1 MSSAVSPLAP
11 THVPD
16 MPVIAGVKLAT
27 AAAGIRYK
35 GRTDVLLA
43 VMDKGTAVAG
53 VFTKS
58 KCPSAPVEWCRAKLG
73 GGKSSSKGGSA
84 RALVV
89 NSGNANAF
97 TGKTGKQATT
107 LTASI
112 AAKALGCS
120 PNEVYLAST
129 GVIGEPLDASKF
141 DGVLGTLAETAEP
154 GDWMSAARA
163 IMTTDT
169 FPKVATATVKLGK
182 AKVTINGM
190 AKGSGMIAPDMATM
204 LSFIFTDAPIAAGAL
219 QALLKSGVEDTF
231 NAVTVDGDTST
242 SDTLLAFATGAAAAA
257 GAPKISRASDPR
269 LKAFTKAFNA
279 VLADLAE
286 QVARDGEGAR
296 KLVEIIIEGATTKAS
311 ARKIAMSVANSPLVK
326 TAIAGEDANWGRV
339 VMAVGKAGE
348 PANRD
353 KLSISFNG
361 IRVAKSG
368 ARDPSYDESE
378 VSAAMKHP
386 KIQIKVALGLGKGRD
401 RVLTCDLT
409 KEYIAING
417 DYRS

>member
-1 MSSAVSPLAP
+1 MSSSVSPLAP
-11 THVPD
+11 KHVPD
-16 MPVIAGVKLAT
+16 MPVIAGVRLAT
-27 AAAGIRYK
+27 AEAGIRYK
-35 GRTDVLLA
+35 NRTDVLLA

-58 KCPSAPVEWCRAKLG
+58 KCPSAPVEWCRAKLK
-73 GGKSSSKGGSA
+73 GGKA

-97 TGKTGKQATT
+97 TGKTGRASTA
-107 LTASI
+107 LTAKI
-112 AAKALGCS
+112 AAKAVGCS
-120 PNEVYLAST
+120 ESEIFLAST
-129 GVIGEPLDASKF
+129 GVIGEPLDATKF
-141 DGVLGTLAETAEP
+141 DGVLGRLAEAAEP
-154 GDWMSAARA
+154 GNYLAAAKA

-190 AKGSGMIAPDMATM
+190 AKGAGMIAPDMATM
-204 LSFIFTDAPIAAGAL
+204 LSFIFTDAPIAPAAL

-231 NAVTVDGDTST
+231 NAVTIDGDTST
-242 SDTLLAFATGAAAAA
+242 SDTLLAFATGAAAEQ

-269 LKAFTKAFNA
+269 LKAFVKAFNQ
-279 VLADLAE
+279 VLANLAE

-296 KLVEIIIEGATTKAS
+296 KLVEITVEGAKTKAS
-311 ARKIAMSVANSPLVK
+311 ARKIAMSIANSPLVK

-348 PANRD
+348 PADRD

-361 IRVAKSG
+361 IRVAKNG
-368 ARDPSYDESE
+368 ARDPGYDETQVSE
-378 VSAAMKHP
+378 ATKAPEIAILVS
-386 KIQIKVALGLGKGRD
+386 LGLGKGRD
-401 RVLTCDLT
+401 RVMTCDLT
-409 KEYIAING
+409 KEYVAING

>member
-1 MSSAVSPLAP
+1 MSTPVSPLAP
-11 THVPD
+11 TDVPD
-16 MPVIAGVKLAT
+16 MPVISGVKLAT
-27 AAAGIRYK
+27 AAAGIRYQ

-43 VMDKGTAVAG
+43 VMDKGTTVAG
-53 VFTKS
+53 VFTQS
-58 KCPSAPVEWCRAKLG
+58 KCPSAPVEWCRAKLSSG
-73 GGKSSSKGGSA
+73 RSSKGGFA

-97 TGKTGKQATT
+97 TGKTGRQATT

-120 PNEVYLAST
+120 PNEVFLAST
-129 GVIGEPLDASKF
+129 GVIGEPLDATKF
-141 DGVLGTLAETAEP
+141 NGVLGTLAETAAP
-154 GDWMSAARA
+154 GQWIDAAKA

-169 FPKVATATVKLGK
+169 FPKLATATVKLGK
-182 AKVTINGM
+182 AKVIISGM
-190 AKGSGMIAPDMATM
+190 AKGAGMIAPDMATM
-204 LSFIFTDAPIAAGAL
+204 LAFVFTDAPIAAGAL
-219 QALLKSGVEDTF
+219 QSLLQSGVEDTF
-231 NAVTVDGDTST
+231 NAVTIDGDTST
-242 SDTLLAFATGAAAAA
+242 SDTLLAFATGAAAAN

-269 LKAFTKAFNA
+269 LKAFTKAFRA

-296 KLVEIIIEGATTKAS
+296 KLVEIIVDGATSKAS

-353 KLSISFNG
+353 KLAISFNG
-361 IRVAKSG
+361 IRVASRG
-368 ARDPSYDESE
+368 ARDPSYDEAE
-378 VSAAMKHP
+378 VSRAMKNP
-386 KIQIKVALGLGKGRD
+386 KIQIKIGLGLGKGRD

>member
-1 MSSAVSPLAP
+1 MSHAVSPLAP
-11 THVPD
+11 THVPE
-16 MPVIAGVKLAT
+16 MPEIAGVRLAT
-27 AAAGIRYK
+27 AEAGIRYK
-35 GRTDVLLA
+35 NRTDVLLA
-43 VMDKGTAVAG
+43 VLDTGTTVAG

-58 KCPSAPVEWCRAKLG
+58 KCPSAPVEWCRAKLPR
-73 GGKSSSKGGSA
+73 GKA

-97 TGKTGKQATT
+97 TGKTGKQSTA
-107 LTASI
+107 LTAQI
-112 AAKALGCS
+112 AAKAVACS
-120 PNEVYLAST
+120 PNEVFLAST
-129 GVIGEPLDASKF
+129 GVIGEPLDANKF
-141 DGVLGTLAETAEP
+141 DGVLEALAERAAPTE
-154 GDWMSAARA
+154 WMGAAKA

-169 FPKVATATVKLGK
+169 FPKVATARVRLGK
-182 AKVTINGM
+182 AAVTINGM
-190 AKGSGMIAPDMATM
+190 AKGAGMIAPDMATM
-204 LSFIFTDAPIAAGAL
+204 LSFVFTDAPIAAGAL
-219 QALLKSGVEDTF
+219 QSLLKNGVADTF
-231 NAVTVDGDTST
+231 NAVTIDGDTST
-242 SDTLLAFATGAAAAA
+242 SDTLLAFATGTAATR

-269 LKAFTKAFNA
+269 LKAFTKALHT
-279 VLADLAE
+279 VLADLSE

-296 KLVEIIIEGATTKAS
+296 KLVEIIVEGATTKAS

-353 KLSISFNG
+353 KLSIAFNG

-368 ARDPSYDESE
+368 ARDPSYDEAQVSE
-378 VSAAMKHP
+378 AMKNP
-386 KIQIKVALGLGKGRD
+386 KIQIRITLGLGKGRD

-409 KEYIAING
+409 KEYVAING